1 MIDKKQVRFLI
12 EKLVKKCRQIKLS
25 RSALF
30 SYDESNTRKDLIMP
44 LFRALGWDVYNDFN
58 HREVIEEDPAI
69 EGRVDY
75 SFNINGIP
83 RFLLEAKALKVDL
96 DKIEWA
102 KQAVTYGWNKGISWV
117 VLTDFEGLKLFNCD
131 WKIDA
136 PRSNLEFTFEE
147 YLTRF
152 DDLWLLSRESIER
165 GELDKFATKWGIT
178 AKRTKI
184 SDKLAND
191 LVEWRGMLT
200 RNFKQWN
207 DKLSDIV
214 IDEAVQR
221 VLDRLI
227 FIRVAEDRGL
237 EQKVLWQT
245 LHKWLVR
252 GRKPYN
258 FMQELKPLFREFDKK
273 YNSSLFQPH
282 ICEELE
288 TEGLPFEKIISDLYS
303 DKEGGVKYRF
313 DAIDSDVLG
322 SIYEQYLGHVQQ
334 KRSKTKEG
342 EKRKKQ
348 GIYYTP
354 AYIVNYIVE
363 NTLGRVIKEKSLKE
377 VQNIKILDPACGS
390 GSFLI
395 KAFDLLDNYL
405 REKRNEGNEHN
416 AVRRLEILISN
427 IYGVDLDKQAV
438 EIARLNLLLKAL
450 SPGLKLPNLAENIK
464 EGNSLISEGDEKL
477 KPFNWQKEYKE
488 VFNKGG
494 FDVIIGNPPY
504 IKEYTN
510 KSAFDELHDNPYYQ
524 GKMDLWTLFGC
535 VAIDLLKDG
544 GYFGFIAPNNWLTN
558 TGASIFRNKILSGGQ
573 IIDFIDFGD
582 FKVFKEAGIQ
592 TMIFVFRKK
601 KPAKSY
607 KVSYKKI
614 NDKNIKE
621 DVINALLQSNVKS
634 SDSGVTVL
642 NTIIEPKQ
650 LVGKNI
656 SFASHAV
663 DLVLHKIESKKNF
676 ELTEKEVAQGIV
688 AAPDKYFIVKDLFKF
703 NEKEQKLI
711 KPFYTSTAKY
721 VFIKTNLYILYLCDK
736 NFQGKNIDD
745 YPNIKDHFEPF
756 KKILK
761 EAKTKYGTPD
771 KPYFYLHRER
781 EEHFFQTGPKI
792 VGQTRTAFPSFLYTE
807 EEYYGSRAM
816 NFIKTDRINLKF
828 LAGLLNSR
836 LSYFW
841 LKNKGKQ
848 LGDLLQIDKG
858 PLISVPLLKPN
869 EKIQNEIALLV
880 NKITKLYQNL
890 RNAPEN
896 TDKWHMLKNEIGD
909 LERKI
914 DQEMY
919 RLYGLSE
926 KEIEIVE
933 NNVML

>member
-1 MIDKKQVRFLI
+1 MVDKKQARFQI
-12 EKLVKKCRQIKLS
+12 EKLVEKCRQIKLN
-25 RSALF
+25 RSIFF

-58 HREVIEEDPAI
+58 HREVVEEDSAI

-75 SFNINGIP
+75 SFNVSGIP
-83 RFLLEAKALKVDL
+83 KFLLEAKALKVNL
-96 DKIEWA
+96 NKIEWA
-102 KQAVTYGWNKGISWV
+102 KQAVTYGWNKGIPWV
-117 VLTDFEGLKLFNCD
+117 ILTDFEGLKLFNSD
-131 WKIDA
+131 WRIDV

-152 DDLWLLSRESIER
+152 DDLWLLSRESIEN
-165 GELDKFATKWGIT
+165 GELDKLAEKWGIT
-178 AKRTKI
+178 AKRIKI
-184 SDKLAND
+184 SEKLAED
-191 LVEWRGMLT
+191 LVEWRGLLT
-200 RNFKQWN
+200 RNFSQWN
-207 DKLSDIV
+207 KKLAEIV

-237 EQKVLWQT
+237 EQKVLWQA
-245 LHKWLVR
+245 LHKWLTR

-258 FMQELKPLFREFDKK
+258 FMQELRPLFREFDKK
-273 YNSSLFQPH
+273 YNSNLFQPH

-288 TEGLPFEKIISDLYS
+288 TAGEPFEKIINDLYS
-303 DKEGGVKYRF
+303 DKEEGVKYRF

-334 KRSKTKEG
+334 KRTKTKEG

-363 NTLGRVIKEKSLKE
+363 NTLGKAIKEKSLKE
-377 VQNIKILDPACGS
+377 IENIKVLDPACGS

-395 KAFDLLDNYL
+395 KAFDLLDSHIKD
-405 REKRNEGNEHN
+405 KRNDSKNVN
-416 AVRRLEILISN
+416 PLRKFEILTQN

-450 SPGLKLPNLAENIK
+450 SPGLRLPNLAENIK
-464 EGNSLISEGDEKL
+464 QGNSLISEGEEKL

-488 VFNKGG
+488 VFDKGG

-510 KSAFDELHDNPYYQ
+510 KSAFDELHNNQYYQ
-524 GKMDLWTLFGC
+524 GKMDIWTLFGC
-535 VAIDLLKDG
+535 VAIDPLKDG

-558 TGASIFRNKILSGGQ
+558 TGASIFRNKILLEGQ
-573 IIDFIDFGD
+573 ITDFIDFGD

-592 TMIFVFRKK
+592 TMIFAFRKN
-601 KPAKSY
+601 KPLKGY
-607 KVSYKKI
+607 KVSYAKI
-614 NDKNIKE
+614 NDKDIKE
-621 DVINALLQSNVKS
+621 NTINALLQSNLKQTCN
-634 SDSGVTVL
+634 GVTIL
-642 NTIIEPKQ
+642 NTVIEPKQ

-656 SFASHAV
+656 SFASQAA
-663 DLVLHKIESKKNF
+663 DLVLNKIESRKNF
-676 ELTEKEVAQGIV
+676 ELKEKEVAQGIV
-688 AAPDKYFIVKDLFKF
+688 AAPDKYFIVKDLSKFK
-703 NEKEQKLI
+703 EKEREFI

-721 VFIKTNLYILYLCDK
+721 IFIKTDIYILYLCDK
-736 NFQGKNIDD
+736 NFQGENIDD

-756 KKILK
+756 KKLLK
-761 EAKTKYGTPD
+761 GAKIKYGTPN

-781 EEHFFQTGPKI
+781 EQHFFKTGPKI
-792 VGQTRTAFPSFLYTE
+792 VGQARTSFPSFLYTE
-807 EEYYGSRAM
+807 GEY
-816 NFIKTDRINLKF
+816 L
-828 LAGLLNSR
+828 GLLNSR

-841 LKNKGKQ
+841 LKNKWKQ

-858 PLISVPLLKPN
+858 PLLNIPLLKPA
-869 EKIQNEIALLV
+869 EKIQDEIALLV
-880 NKITKLYQNL
+880 DKVVKLYQDF
-890 RNAPEN
+890 RNTSTN
-896 TDKWHMLKNEIGD
+896 TDKWHMFKNEIGD
-909 LERKI
+909 LEIQI
-914 DQEMY
+914 DQEIY
-919 RLYGLSE
+919 KLYGLGE
-926 KEIEIVE
+926 REIEIVE